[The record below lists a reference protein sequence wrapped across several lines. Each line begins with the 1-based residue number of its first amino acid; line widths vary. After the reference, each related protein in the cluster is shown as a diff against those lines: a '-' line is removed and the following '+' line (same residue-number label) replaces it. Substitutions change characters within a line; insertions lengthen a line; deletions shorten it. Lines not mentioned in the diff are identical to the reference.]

1 MSTATLRKKLALLI
15 IFVLLFGSLPIS
27 SAEGIGLEVPNVDE
41 PAGEAASE
49 PGEEPEPV
57 AEEPPAEELPPVEE
71 VAPPQEPPVDISPI
85 EEEPPEEPGEEPLPI
100 EEEPIAE
107 PLPVEDDEQ
116 PIEAVEESDPS
127 QDIDESQ
134 EDESEETEPETNEP
148 KKDEADEEEEDDEE
162 VSDNAPGID
171 GPISNPGT
179 GQVYYTG
186 QVGSTAPS
194 FNWLPQSM
202 LLADNPVIGVDH
214 PANPGEIMLFKEA
227 QPVEGK
233 VNTWRI
239 TVRVEAKEAQ
249 KSNDIV
255 LVLDTSGSMA
265 GSKLNNTK
273 AAAKQFIDQLL
284 TPAHPETRIKLVT
297 FAGDVTDH
305 HSSLS
310 GFVNYT
316 GAAALKNAVDAL
328 YADGGTFTQG
338 ALRYARSALG
348 TSSADLKQ
356 IVFLSDGMPTYGYS
370 ITDPENYLSQQYI
383 AVATTEGAGFVL
395 HYPDGNR
402 KATTTGVPADSFTNA
417 RIGAGSEMFH
427 RYYNPTGFTDDEYY
441 NFGNSAIAEAG
452 FAKAAGYTI
461 HTIAMD
467 AGTQGTA
474 VLQGIASP
482 GNAYATTDPT
492 ELASIFATIASK
504 ILSAMTNAAAND
516 PMGTGFEV
524 IGNVSNISASTGPDS
539 YQLNGQTISWTIG
552 TPSQPLESDP
562 TIKYE
567 WLSYEVEINDDI
579 LLLDPPADGM
589 YYTNGDTTISFT
601 DINGVPQNLPFP
613 KPQVDPVLWIAE
625 KVLKDAQGNIITPSL
640 PGDAIFPLH
649 VTGAGYDRTILMNP
663 GDGGLRKLLTDL
675 RAQQTYTVAEVANGF
690 VYGDVAF
697 DEFDKKIEIKLN
709 DGEYVETNQFII
721 TADAF
726 GIPNQDVYIRVT
738 NTMPETSVRA
748 KKVWD
753 DNDSDNRPEIYFQLY
768 RQISGGQLEVV
779 PATDATPNP
788 VIVPASLEVAWH
800 HLAQYDNDGNQY
812 SFVVKE
818 VNADGIDTV
827 PPGYVKTE
835 EYDEANDIWVITN
848 RYVPVTITKTVSKI
862 WDDDDDAAGYRP
874 ESVRIVLYADN
885 TPVREVILNESN
897 NWTHTWIDLPQ
908 GPVYTVREEPVPPR
922 YSVEYEYI
930 PMTLSDSYVR
940 IEPGNEM
947 EFPFA
952 QLGYPSYYVAKKGN
966 QFLVWTMG
974 QLNDLQKQQFID
986 QFRALNVNG
995 FNGISLDNT
1004 TFVDG
1009 LEFSYEGMNISV
1021 PLQKFWF
1028 SYKSAWSMFAFGQYH
1043 DKVEVTNRYDPASVT
1058 ATKVWDDWE
1067 DEYGL
1072 RPESITL
1079 QLLQNDIPFGDP
1091 VTVTPD
1097 EDGNWRYT
1105 WKNLPK
1111 VDADGEAYVYTVVET
1126 PVPGYLPPE
1135 YNQDDLTVT
1144 NRLDVTA
1151 VTAKKVWDDLE
1162 DVYGLR
1168 PESITLQ
1175 LRQNDQNLGE
1185 PVTVTPD
1192 DDGNWSYTWENLP
1205 KFDADGEA
1213 YVYTVVETPV
1223 PGYQN
1228 PRYSTDDEG
1237 NLIVINILDF
1247 TNVTVRKVW
1256 DDQEN
1261 AHELRPA
1268 SIILQLQRNS
1278 ENFGDPV
1285 IVTPDEDGNWSYT
1298 WEDLP
1303 KVDGA
1308 GEPYVYTVVE
1318 TAIPG
1323 YKAPVY
1329 STDDDGNL
1337 IVTNTIDLTSRTVQK
1352 IWEDQNDKYGL
1363 RPTEIYLQ
1371 LYRNGLMYLDPV
1383 TVTPDED
1390 GNWSYTWH
1398 NLPVADSTGNP
1409 YVYSVVETPVAHY
1422 LPPNYGDDGFT
1433 ITNRLDVTDVA
1444 VKKVWDDEEDK
1455 YELRPESITLQLM
1468 QNGAPFGDP
1477 VIVTP
1482 DEEGNWSYTWE
1493 DLPKVD
1499 AAGEP
1504 YVYTVVETAIPGYK
1518 TPVYSTDDDG
1528 NLIVT
1533 NQLETADITATKI
1546 WDDQNDKYG
1555 LRPESITLQLMQN
1568 GVPFGDPV
1576 TVTPDEEGNWSYT
1589 WPNLPKVDAA
1599 GEAYIYTVVETP
1611 VVGYEEPDYSDGGLT
1626 VTNRLITN
1634 DVTAKKLWDDQND
1647 KYGLRPESITLQLM
1661 QNDVPFG
1668 DPVTVTPD
1676 DDGNWSYTWENLPK
1690 VDAAGE
1696 PYEYR
1701 VVETPVPHYN
1711 DPIYSDD
1718 GLTVTNS
1725 LDVTDVTARKLWDD
1739 QEDKYGLRPDSITLQ
1754 LMQNGV
1760 PFGDPVTVTPDED
1773 GNWHY
1778 TWENLPRVDADGE
1791 PYEYTVVE
1799 TPVPHYSDPT
1809 YSDDGLTVTNS
1820 LDVTNVTARKIWDD
1834 QEDKYGLRPESITL
1848 QLMQNGVPFGD
1859 PVIVTPDEDGNWYY
1873 TWENLPR
1880 VDADGEAYIYT
1891 VVETPVP
1898 HYQDPTY
1905 SDDGL
1910 TVTNSLDVTNVTAR
1924 KIWDD
1929 QEDKYGLRPD
1939 SITLQL
1945 MQNGVPFGDPV
1956 TVTPDEEGNWHYTWE
1971 NLPKVDADGEVYIYT
1986 VVETPVP
1993 HYQDPTYSDDG
2004 LTVTNSLDVTDVTA
2018 RKIWDDQ
2025 EDKYGLRP
2033 ESITLQLMQ
2042 NGVPFGDPVT
2052 VTPDDDGNWHYTW
2065 ENLPKVDDEGEA
2077 YVYTV
2082 VETPVPHYQDP
2093 TYSDDGLTVTNSL
2106 DVTDVTA
2113 RKIWDDQE
2121 DKYGLRP
2128 ESITLQLMQNGVPFG
2143 DPVIVTPD
2151 EDGNWHYTW
2160 ENLPRVDADGEA
2172 YIYTVVETPVPHY
2185 QDPTYSDDGLTVTNS
2200 LDVTDVTARKIWDDQ
2215 EDKYG
2220 LRPES
2225 ITLQLMQNGVPFGDP
2240 VTVTPDEDGNWH
2252 YTWENLPRVD
2262 ADGEAY
2268 IYTVVET
2275 SVPHYQDPTYSDDGL
2290 TVTNSLDVTDVTA
2303 HKIWDDQED
2312 KYGLR
2317 PESIT
2322 LQLMQNG
2329 VPFGD
2334 PVTVTPDEDG
2344 NWHYTWENLPR
2355 VDADGEA
2362 YIYTV
2367 VETPVPHYQDPTYS
2381 DDGLTVTN
2389 SLDVTDV
2396 TARKIWDD
2404 QEDKYGLR
2412 PVSITLQLMQNGV
2425 PFGDP
2430 VTVTPDEDGN
2440 WHYTWENLPNVDGDG
2455 EAYIYT
2461 VVETPVPHYQDPTY
2475 SDDGLTVTN
2484 SLDVTD
2490 ISVIK
2495 LWDEEYDWRPES
2507 ITLQL
2512 LQNGV
2517 PFGEPVIVTPDED
2530 GNWYYTWKDLP
2541 RVDAEGEPYIY
2552 EIEEFNSAPFV
2563 PIIEG
2568 DAENGFTITNHKP
2581 TFTVEK
2587 SASTDRYHNPGD
2599 IITYQVIITNTGKVA
2614 IEGLIIEDTLVPF
2627 EDMTLEESLTEDGIL
2642 EVGEI
2647 WTLTYTYIITEE
2659 DVANGHVLNVVSV
2672 TDPLDPENPQE
2683 DDEEIFKPSYTV
2695 DKMASEETY
2704 ENIGDILNYTVVI
2717 VNTGQVAIED
2727 LVIEDSLVPFED
2739 MTLEESMTEDGI
2751 LEVGETWTLT
2761 YQYTVTEEDLERG
2774 YVLNLVSVTDPQDPD
2789 NPKEDEE
2796 DVPLDPK
2803 PGMTVEKTA
2812 KETSFSKV
2820 GEIIH
2825 YTVIVTNTGNVS
2837 IKNLIIED
2845 TLVPFEDM
2853 TLVESK
2859 IQDGHLQIG
2868 ETWTLSYE
2876 YKVTQE
2882 DLDRGSVLNLV
2893 AAIDPDNPDKPVE
2906 DDEEVP
2912 GEKKP
2917 SMEIKKVAK
2926 EDKFTKLGDIIHY
2939 TVVVKNTGNVTLTN
2953 LQIEDTLVAF
2963 KDMTLVES
2971 MTADGHLEV
2980 GETWTLTYTYKVT
2993 QADVDKGY
3001 VLNKVIAKSPEY
3013 PDDPVEDE
3021 VKVPYEKP
3029 KKLPSTGMGS
3039 NNPLL
3044 VTGIGLLM
3052 VTAYLSLKRKRQDK

>member
-1 MSTATLRKKLALLI
+1 MTKTMLKRKLALLI

-27 SAEGIGLEVPNVDE
+27 SAEGIGLEVKNVDE
-41 PAGEAASE
+41 SAGEVASE
-49 PGEEPEPV
+49 SGEEPGPV

-85 EEEPPEEPGEEPLPI
+85 EEEPPEEPI
-100 EEEPIAE
+100 EE
-107 PLPVEDDEQ
+107 PLPVEEEPIEQPLPVEEDEEQ
-116 PIEAVEESDPS
+116 PIEAEEETDPS
-127 QDIDESQ
+127 QEIDESQ
-134 EDESEETEPETNEP
+134 KDESEETEPETTEP
-148 KKDEADEEEEDDEE
+148 EKDEADEDEEE
-162 VSDNAPGID
+162 VSDDAYGVD
-171 GPISNPGT
+171 GPINNPGT

-186 QVGSTAPS
+186 EIGASSPS
-194 FNWLPQSM
+194 LNRFLQNM
-202 LLADNPVIGVDH
+202 LLTENPVMGVDH

-227 QPVEGK
+227 KPVEGK

-239 TVRVEAKEAQ
+239 TVRVEAKETQ

-255 LVLDTSGSMA
+255 LVLDTSGSMS
-265 GSKLNNTK
+265 GSKLSNTK

-284 TPAHPETRIKLVT
+284 TPEHPQTRIKLVT
-297 FAGDVTDH
+297 FAGNVTDH

-310 GFVNYT
+310 DFVNYS
-316 GAAALKNAVDAL
+316 GAAELKNTIDTL

-338 ALRYARSALG
+338 ALRYARNALG

-356 IVFLSDGMPTYGYS
+356 IVLLSDGEPTYGYS
-370 ITDPENYLSQQYI
+370 ITNPGSYLSLQYI
-383 AVATTEGAGFVL
+383 GSASSFDDWRTHAPG
-395 HYPDGNR
+395 GNR
-402 KATTTGVPADSFTNA
+402 KATRADVPESSFTTT
-417 RIGAGSEMFH
+417 RTGLGSRMFH
-427 RYYNPTGFTDDEYY
+427 RYHNPDGTANDEYY

-452 FAKAAGYTI
+452 FAKASGYTI

-467 AGTQGTA
+467 AGTQGTS

-482 GNAYATTDPT
+482 GNAYATNNPT

-524 IGNVSNISASTGPDS
+524 VGNVSNISASTGPDS

-552 TPSQPLESDP
+552 TPSKPLESDP

-579 LLLDPPADGM
+579 LLLDPPADGL
-589 YYTNGDTTISFT
+589 YFTNGDTRISFT
-601 DINGVPQNLPFP
+601 DIGGVNQNLPFP

-625 KVLKDAQGNIITPSL
+625 KVLLDAQGNVITPSD
-640 PGDAIFPLH
+640 PSSAIFPLQ
-649 VTGAGYDRTILMNP
+649 VTGGDYNRTIQMNP

-675 RAQQTYTVAEVANGF
+675 RAQQTYTVAEVANGYS
-690 VYGDVAF
+690 YGDVAF
-697 DEFDKKIEIKLN
+697 DEFDKKIEIRLGN
-709 DGEYVETNQFII
+709 GSFAETNQFII
-721 TADAF
+721 TADAN

-753 DNDSDNRPEIYFQLY
+753 DSNSNNRPEIYFQLY
-768 RQISGGQLEVV
+768 RQVAGGELEVV
-779 PATDATPNP
+779 PATATTPNP
-788 VIVPASLEVAWH
+788 VLVPASLEVAWNS
-800 HLAQYDNDGNQY
+800 LAQYDSDGNQY

-818 VNADGIDTV
+818 VTAEGIDTV

-835 EYDEANDIWVITN
+835 VYDEENDIWVITN

-862 WDDDDDAAGYRP
+862 WDDNDNAAGYRP
-874 ESVRIVLYADN
+874 DSIKVILYADG

-974 QLNDLQKQQFID
+974 QLNDLQKAEFLE

-995 FNGISLDNT
+995 FNGISLSST

-1009 LEFSYEGMNISV
+1009 LEFGYEGMNISV

-1043 DKVEVTNRYDPASVT
+1043 DKVEVTNKYDPASVT
-1058 ATKVWDDWE
+1058 ATKVWDDQE
-1067 DEYGL
+1067 DKYGL
-1072 RPESITL
+1072 RPDSITL
-1079 QLLQNDIPFGDP
+1079 QLMQNSVPFGAP

-1097 EDGNWRYT
+1097 DDGNWSYT
-1105 WKNLPK
+1105 WHDLPK
-1111 VDADGEAYVYTVVET
+1111 VDAAGKAYVYTVVET
-1126 PVPGYLPPE
+1126 PVPGYLPPD
-1135 YNQDDLTVT
+1135 YSQNGLTVT

-1151 VTAKKVWDDLE
+1151 VTANKVWDDME
-1162 DVYGLR
+1162 DAYGLR
-1168 PESITLQ
+1168 PDSITLQ
-1175 LRQNDQNLGE
+1175 LQQNGKNLGA

-1205 KFDADGEA
+1205 KVDADGEA
-1213 YVYTVVETPV
+1213 YIYTVVETRV
-1223 PGYQN
+1223 PGYQA
-1228 PRYSTDDEG
+1228 PQYETDDEG

-1247 TNVTVRKVW
+1247 TKVSVRKVW
-1256 DDQEN
+1256 DDQDN
-1261 AHELRPA
+1261 VHQLRPA
-1268 SIILQLQRNS
+1268 SIILQLQRNG

-1285 IVTPDEDGNWSYT
+1285 TVIPDDDGNWRYT
-1298 WEDLP
+1298 WEELP
-1303 KVDGA
+1303 KVDGE
-1308 GEPYVYTVVE
+1308 GQPYIYTVVE

-1329 STDDDGNL
+1329 SKDNDGNL
-1337 IVTNTIDLTSRTVQK
+1337 VVTNTIDLTSRTAQK
-1352 IWEDQNDKYGL
+1352 MWDDQEDKYGL
-1363 RPTEIYLQ
+1363 RPTEIVLQ

-1390 GNWSYTWH
+1390 GNWSYTWN

-1409 YVYSVVETPVAHY
+1409 YVYSVMETPVAHY
-1422 LPPNYGDDGFT
+1422 LPPSYSNDGFT
-1433 ITNRLDVTDVA
+1433 ITNRLAVTNVT
-1444 VKKVWDDEEDK
+1444 VNKVWDDEDDK
-1455 YELRPESITLQLM
+1455 YELRPESI
-1468 QNGAPFGDP
+1468 
-1477 VIVTP
+1477 
-1482 DEEGNWSYTWE
+1482 
-1493 DLPKVD
+1493 
-1499 AAGEP
+1499 
-1504 YVYTVVETAIPGYK
+1504 
-1518 TPVYSTDDDG
+1518 
-1528 NLIVT
+1528 
-1533 NQLETADITATKI
+1533 
-1546 WDDQNDKYG
+1546 
-1555 LRPESITLQLMQN
+1555 RLQLMQN
-1568 GVPFGDPV
+1568 GVPFGA
-1576 TVTPDEEGNWSYT
+1576 
-1589 WPNLPKVDAA
+1589 L
-1599 GEAYIYTVVETP
+1599 
-1611 VVGYEEPDYSDGGLT
+1611 
-1626 VTNRLITN
+1626 
-1634 DVTAKKLWDDQND
+1634 
-1647 KYGLRPESITLQLM
+1647 
-1661 QNDVPFG
+1661 
-1668 DPVTVTPD
+1668 VTVTPD
-1676 DDGNWSYTWENLPK
+1676 DDGNWSYTWLNLPK
-1690 VDAAGE
+1690 LDAEGE
-1696 PYEYR
+1696 EYVYTVEETR
-1701 VVETPVPHYN
+1701 VNGYLAPVYG
-1711 DPIYSDD
+1711 SDD
-1718 GLTVTNS
+1718 DGNLIVTNK
-1725 LDVTDVTARKLWDD
+1725 LEMTDITAK
-1739 QEDKYGLRPDSITLQ
+1739 
-1754 LMQNGV
+1754 
-1760 PFGDPVTVTPDED
+1760 
-1773 GNWHY
+1773 
-1778 TWENLPRVDADGE
+1778 
-1791 PYEYTVVE
+1791 
-1799 TPVPHYSDPT
+1799 
-1809 YSDDGLTVTNS
+1809 
-1820 LDVTNVTARKIWDD
+1820 KIWDD
-1834 QEDKYGLRPESITL
+1834 QADKYGLRPESITL
-1848 QLMQNGVPFGD
+1848 QLQRNG
-1859 PVIVTPDEDGNWYY
+1859 
-1873 TWENLPR
+1873 EN
-1880 VDADGEAYIYT
+1880 
-1891 VVETPVP
+1891 
-1898 HYQDPTY
+1898 
-1905 SDDGL
+1905 
-1910 TVTNSLDVTNVTAR
+1910 
-1924 KIWDD
+1924 
-1929 QEDKYGLRPD
+1929 
-1939 SITLQL
+1939 
-1945 MQNGVPFGDPV
+1945 FGDPV
-1956 TVTPDEEGNWHYTWE
+1956 TVTPDADGNWHYTWE
-1971 NLPKVDADGEVYIYT
+1971 NLPKVDAEGEEYIYT

-2004 LTVTNSLDVTDVTA
+2004 LTVTNSLDVTDVTV

-2042 NGVPFGDPVT
+2042 NGVPFGAPVT
-2052 VTPDDDGNWHYTW
+2052 
-2065 ENLPKVDDEGEA
+2065 
-2077 YVYTV
+2077 
-2082 VETPVPHYQDP
+2082 
-2093 TYSDDGLTVTNSL
+2093 
-2106 DVTDVTA
+2106 
-2113 RKIWDDQE
+2113 
-2121 DKYGLRP
+2121 
-2128 ESITLQLMQNGVPFG
+2128 
-2143 DPVIVTPD
+2143 VTPD

-2160 ENLPRVDADGEA
+2160 TDLPKVDAEGEA

-2185 QDPTYSDDGLTVTNS
+2185 QDPTYS
-2200 LDVTDVTARKIWDDQ
+2200 
-2215 EDKYG
+2215 E
-2220 LRPES
+2220 
-2225 ITLQLMQNGVPFGDP
+2225 
-2240 VTVTPDEDGNWH
+2240 
-2252 YTWENLPRVD
+2252 
-2262 ADGEAY
+2262 
-2268 IYTVVET
+2268 
-2275 SVPHYQDPTYSDDGL
+2275 
-2290 TVTNSLDVTDVTA
+2290 
-2303 HKIWDDQED
+2303 
-2312 KYGLR
+2312 
-2317 PESIT
+2317 
-2322 LQLMQNG
+2322 
-2329 VPFGD
+2329 
-2334 PVTVTPDEDG
+2334 
-2344 NWHYTWENLPR
+2344 
-2355 VDADGEA
+2355 
-2362 YIYTV
+2362 
-2367 VETPVPHYQDPTYS
+2367 
-2381 DDGLTVTN
+2381 
-2389 SLDVTDV
+2389 
-2396 TARKIWDD
+2396 
-2404 QEDKYGLR
+2404 
-2412 PVSITLQLMQNGV
+2412 
-2425 PFGDP
+2425 
-2430 VTVTPDEDGN
+2430 
-2440 WHYTWENLPNVDGDG
+2440 
-2455 EAYIYT
+2455 
-2461 VVETPVPHYQDPTY
+2461 
-2475 SDDGLTVTN
+2475 DGLTVTN

-2517 PFGEPVIVTPDED
+2517 AFGEPVIVTPDED
-2530 GNWYYTWKDLP
+2530 GNWHYTWTDLP
-2541 RVDAEGEPYIY
+2541 RVDAEGEPYVY
-2552 EIEEFNSAPFV
+2552 EIMEFNSAPFV

-2568 DAENGFTITNHKP
+2568 SAENGFTITNHKP

-2587 SASTDRYHNPGD
+2587 SATTDRYHNPGD
-2599 IITYQVIITNTGKVA
+2599 IITYQVIITNTGQVA

-2627 EDMTLEESLTEDGIL
+2627 EEMTLEESLTEDGIL

-2647 WTLTYTYIITEE
+2647 WTLTYTYTITDE

-2704 ENIGDILNYTVVI
+2704 ENIGDILNYTVLI
-2717 VNTGQVAIED
+2717 VNTGQVAIEN

-2761 YQYTVTEEDLERG
+2761 YQHTVTEEDLERG
-2774 YVLNLVSVTDPQDPD
+2774 YVLNLVRVTDPQDPD
-2789 NPKEDEE
+2789 NPEEDEE

-2812 KETSFSKV
+2812 KETTFSKV

-2837 IKNLIIED
+2837 IKDLIIED

-2876 YKVTQE
+2876 YKVTQA

-2893 AAIDPDNPDKPVE
+2893 AAIDPKNPDKPVE
-2906 DDEEVP
+2906 DEEEVP

-2953 LQIEDTLVAF
+2953 LEIEDTLVAF

-3013 PDDPVEDE
+3013 PDNPVEDE

-3052 VTAYLSLKRKRQDK
+3052 VTAYLSLKRKRQGK